1 MFRQIAIT
9 LATVLCLPAA
19 EVAKPDIRA
28 IALEI
33 PSGVPVRVKT
43 TDKKTVQGK
52 LTAVTSD
59 GVTLQV
65 IEKDQITERAVPFAE
80 MKSIKQTN
88 KPMSSGAV
96 VLMTLAVIYGIG
108 LIIGLAIGG

>member
-1 MFRQIAIT
+1 MFRLIAIT
-9 LATVLCLPAA
+9 LATTLCLPAA

-33 PSGVPVRVKT
+33 PAGVPVRIKT
-43 TDKKTVQGK
+43 TDKNTVQGK

-59 GVTLQV
+59 GVTLQAV
-65 IEKDQITERAVPFAE
+65 DKDQITERTVPFAQ

-88 KPMSSGAV
+88 KPMSAV
-96 VLMTLAVIYGIG
+96 AAVLITLGVLYGIG